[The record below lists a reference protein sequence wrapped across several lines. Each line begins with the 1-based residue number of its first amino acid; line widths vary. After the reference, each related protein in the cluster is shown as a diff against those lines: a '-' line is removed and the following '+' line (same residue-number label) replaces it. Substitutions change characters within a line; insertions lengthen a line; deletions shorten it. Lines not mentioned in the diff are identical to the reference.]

1 MKISKTVGYHLR
13 GTWQAVSRMY
23 NSYAAQ
29 NELSISMAYVL
40 LLLDRID
47 GKPSTQIGPD
57 LGMEASSITRLMKT
71 MEDKKLI
78 TKKQDK
84 YDGRQVNIFLTALGE
99 KKKVLAKETIKGFN
113 DILKKRIPKDELNA
127 FLDTLEKINQLAEE
141 NYSNT

>member
-1 MKISKTVGYHLR
+1 MNISNTVGYHLR
-13 GTWQAVSRMY
+13 TTWQAVSRMY
-23 NSYAAQ
+23 NSYAHQ
-29 NELSISMAYVL
+29 NDLSISMAYVL

-57 LGMEASSITRLMKT
+57 LGMEASSITRLIKT

-78 TKKQDK
+78 VKKADK

-99 KKKVLAKETIKGFN
+99 KKRVIAKETIKGFN
-113 DILKKRIPKDELNA
+113 DILKKKIPKDELKS
-127 FLDTLEKINQLAEE
+127 FLTTLEKINQLAEE